1 MMTTNTELTFEQAY
15 KIYSTRWS
23 VEVFFKECKQNL
35 GLENVKHKIS
45 MLKLQL
51 QRFVWCNIIY
61 FRL

>member
-51 QRFVWCNIIY
+51 QRFV
-61 FRL
+61 